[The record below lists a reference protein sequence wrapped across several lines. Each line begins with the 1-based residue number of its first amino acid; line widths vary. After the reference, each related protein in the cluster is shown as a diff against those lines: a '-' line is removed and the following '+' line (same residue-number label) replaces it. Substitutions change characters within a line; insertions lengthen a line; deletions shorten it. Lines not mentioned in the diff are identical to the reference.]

1 MRFLSRLPLWAAF
14 MAGALLLAGCNSD
27 SGSAPATTD
36 RISFNHQPLNGVI
49 VRQFLS
55 ADQQL
60 LIATSAGIY
69 RKDGLQWQLL
79 SSARWDVQDLERLGV
94 SHYLAVVELEG
105 LSYLAESVD
114 AGQNWLLI
122 QSDFGYTEQSISAGS
137 GEKIQALGEKI
148 FALAYDSKNAVLY
161 ATGYGALAQ
170 SSDLGRHWLVVSG
183 FYGAMARDQD
193 ALTVAPSGNKV
204 WFGGQGAI
212 ENSLLQSFDTNSKE
226 SKTYPSMTDM
236 LREPGTVKNIRFVPG
251 SEQQIIATGEPGM
264 LISKDGGNS
273 WDGLYLNPESRFY
286 FDLGIHPQ
294 RPNQLYTARW
304 IKRYDEPQP
313 FILELSKD
321 GGKTWT
327 HYPYPDPSIFGGAW
341 SMHADY
347 AAEQVT
353 LYFGLFKGGVMQVT
367 ISS

>member
-1 MRFLSRLPLWAAF
+1 MRFIVRPLVWASLVVSS
-14 MAGALLLAGCNSD
+14 LLLAGC
-27 SGSAPATTD
+27 GSELDDQTADT
-36 RISFNHQPLNGVI
+36 ISFKHQPLNGVT

-69 RKDGLQWQLL
+69 RKDGQQWKLL
-79 SSARWDVQDLERLGV
+79 SSARWDVLDLERVGT
-94 SHYLAVVELEG
+94 SHYLAALELEG
-105 LSYLAESVD
+105 FAYLAESVN
-114 AGQNWLLI
+114 AGQSWQLI
-122 QSDFGYTEQSISAGS
+122 RSDFGQTEQNT
-137 GEKIQALGEKI
+137 ETTLQEPALAEKI

-170 SSDLGRHWLVVSG
+170 SYDLGRHWQVVSG

-193 ALTVAPSGNKV
+193 ALTVSQSGDKV

-226 SKTYPSMTDM
+226 SKIYPSMTDM
-236 LREPGTVKNIRFVPG
+236 LKEPGTVKNIRFVPG

-273 WDGLYLNPESRFY
+273 WNGLYLNQHSRFY

-294 RPNQLYTARW
+294 RPNQFYTARW
-304 IKRYDEPQP
+304 IKKYEEPQP

-321 GGKTWT
+321 SGKSWAEYT
-327 HYPYPDPSIFGGAW
+327 YPDPSIYGGAW
-341 SMHADY
+341 SLY
-347 AAEQVT
+347 AEYGTDQVT

-367 ISS
+367 ITSSAR